1 MAIIPLIKCCS
12 ANKRTACGQP
22 NSGWAPRGLAV
33 GRAGRPAA
41 THLPATCALPA
52 ALMPSVASPSKTHFT
67 FWIRVGPA
75 GSQGAAMAGGE
86 SLLIRAGSWQAQSGP
101 QLLKTTSDLL
111 LQAQAFQQ
119 PKGVSRLLAEEGKTN
134 SVDSS
139 STAAGQS
146 GAAHTLLHD
155 SATATLLPPL
165 RQISLDVIA
174 ATELNRTKGLGGQER
189 ERGSQNIFQDVFNE
203 LAGKDELAP
212 LQAGQLYTLP
222 SMQFLESML
231 SDFDAA
237 KHGGGAAGGSGM
249 GGPLDLSGDVF
260 DMPDYPP
267 AAQQLRQ
274 PPPGLRPTPFEQQHL
289 QQPHLLHPQAAAVG
303 PYGGSGL
310 GPAPGP
316 SGYGF
321 VPTGGS
327 APAQLGSMHG
337 SSSSGSMTLQAS
349 MRAHSAYVSTHPGMA
364 PAGPG
369 AAHLHV
375 AHSQSHAALLAD
387 QEATQRHIAM
397 LQQQQAAAMA
407 AAARP
412 PPGHAAPGVR
422 QPAVPQPAQPR
433 ATPRRTSQAYADFE
447 YEEAEVSLQTSK
459 SGRVRKVASFTGV
472 KRKLDVAHASESRD
486 SRGSVG
492 PDPSAGEVGSKGSK
506 GRKTAGGAKNR
517 KGRRTVC
524 LNCGCHQ
531 TPQWRCGPLGP
542 RTLCNACGVRY
553 KKDLPLNCWPIRDGM
568 VLPPGAVLPQ
578 GFVVPPG
585 ITIHT
590 QPADWVD

>member
-1 MAIIPLIKCCS
+1 
-12 ANKRTACGQP
+12 
-22 NSGWAPRGLAV
+22 
-33 GRAGRPAA
+33 
-41 THLPATCALPA
+41 
-52 ALMPSVASPSKTHFT
+52 
-67 FWIRVGPA
+67 
-75 GSQGAAMAGGE
+75 MAGGE
-86 SLLIRAGSWQAQSGP
+86 SLLIRAGSWQAQGGP

-119 PKGVSRLLAEEGKTN
+119 PKGVIRLLDEEGKTN

-155 SATATLLPPL
+155 SATASLLPPL

-174 ATELNRTKGLGGQER
+174 ASELNRAKGLGGQER
-189 ERGSQNIFQDVFNE
+189 ERGSQIFQDVFNE

-237 KHGGGAAGGSGM
+237 KHGSGGAGGGM
-249 GGPLDLSGDVF
+249 GGPLELPGDAFDL
-260 DMPDYPP
+260 PDYQP
-267 AAQQLRQ
+267 AGSQLGQ
-274 PPPGLRPTPFEQQHL
+274 HPGALRPTPFEQQQL
-289 QQPHLLHPQAAAVG
+289 QQPHLLLPQAAGMG
-303 PYGGSGL
+303 PYGGGMSH
-310 GPAPGP
+310 APGA
-316 SGYGF
+316 SSYGF

-327 APAQLGSMHG
+327 APAQLGPMHG
-337 SSSSGSMTLQAS
+337 SSSGSMTLQAS
-349 MRAHSAYVSTHPGMA
+349 MRAHSAYVGAHPGMVA
-364 PAGPG
+364 AGPG
-369 AAHLHV
+369 THQMHAHP
-375 AHSQSHAALLAD
+375 QSHAALLAD

-397 LQQQQAAAMA
+397 LQQQQAAAAM

-412 PPGHAAPGVR
+412 PPGHPVPGVR

-433 ATPRRTSQAYADFE
+433 ATPRRTSQAYADFD

-486 SRGSVG
+486 SHSSVG

-506 GRKTAGGAKNR
+506 GRKSAGSAKNR

-568 VLPPGAVLPQ
+568 VLPPGAVLPP